1 MNKQKTYLR
10 YVFWPAQIIALMA
23 IIFTSPNWL
32 FLFLAWILFCGLGSA
47 VTLHRVVSHKSIKV
61 KDYLKNHYYF

>member
-23 IIFTSPNWL
+23 IIFTSPNWKVAP
-32 FLFLAWILFCGLGSA
+32 FLE
-47 VTLHRVVSHKSIKV
+47 HIKEN
-61 KDYLKNHYYF
+61 DGGY